1 MARNGLDAKAIAH
14 AKWASTLQLFYAKKF
29 GFILKM
35 AKNGL
40 NAKAI
45 AHAKWANMR
54 KTALLAHYSFS
65 MQKNGSRKQLNIRK
79 MRAF

>member
-1 MARNGLDAKAIAH
+1 
-14 AKWASTLQLFYAKKF
+14 
-29 GFILKM
+29 M

-45 AHAKWANMR
+45 AHAKWAVWGQKLKYVKNVR
-54 KTALLAHYSFS
+54 KTVSTSTLPLFYAKKRLEKTADV
-65 MQKNGSRKQLNIRK
+65 RK